1 MRPCIWYNE
10 PEVITL
16 TKQIEEMIQHNR
28 KAIRPLWADLQK
40 VDTPRKLELERPI
53 QFKPA
58 KPGAKLVKLGT
69 DFPNITQKDFTEC
82 VKNRRS
88 LRSYQET
95 SLTKEEVSYV
105 LYETARVDSF
115 KPNVTFRTIPTGGA
129 TNAMETYVYINHVD
143 GIDKGLYHY
152 VQTDH
157 TLALLDDK
165 EDLENKVNDA
175 LNHQLREA
183 SIVVILTAVPY
194 RSEYKYSFCAHKMIA
209 IEAGHAGQNLSL
221 AAEVIDSGVCALA
234 AYNQELLD
242 EVLQVDGTEEFA
254 TYALTV
260 GKK

>member
-1 MRPCIWYNE
+1 MIILNKE
-10 PEVITL
+10 
-16 TKQIEEMIQHNR
+16 IEELIQHNR
-28 KAIRPLWADLQK
+28 KAIRPIWGDLQK
-40 VDTPRKLELERPI
+40 VDTPRKLELERPV

-58 KPGAKLVKLGT
+58 KPGAELVELTK
-69 DFPNITQKDFTEC
+69 DFSTITQKDFSEC

-105 LYETARVDSF
+105 LYETARVDSY

-129 TNAMETYVYINHVD
+129 TNAMETYVFINHVD
-143 GIDKGLYHY
+143 GIATGLYHY
-152 VQTDH
+152 LQTDH
-157 TLALLDDK
+157 TLVLLDDK
-165 EDLENKVNDA
+165 EDIQNRVNDA
-175 LNHQLREA
+175 LYHQLRGA
-183 SIVVILTAVPY
+183 SIVVILTAIPY

-209 IEAGHAGQNLSL
+209 IEAGHAGQTLSL

-242 EVLQVDGTEEFA
+242 QVLQIDGIEEFA
-254 TYALTV
+254 TYALTL